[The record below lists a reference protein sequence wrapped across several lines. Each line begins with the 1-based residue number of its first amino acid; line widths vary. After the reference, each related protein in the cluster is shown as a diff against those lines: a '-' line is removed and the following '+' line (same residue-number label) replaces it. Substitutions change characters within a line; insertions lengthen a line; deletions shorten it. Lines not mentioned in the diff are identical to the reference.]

1 MMNKGLALDFHSIHD
16 IIKFHLNWCSLMSQL
31 ISYGFKGLDKIK
43 TYSLG
48 YAILTVATAL
58 YILGAIP
65 NYYRVNLESC
75 FVKIVIL
82 MLVLSKYSPS
92 KNTSQ
97 SLKEYSFLLQ
107 MHPSD
112 SAQPI

>member
-1 MMNKGLALDFHSIHD
+1 
-16 IIKFHLNWCSLMSQL
+16 MSQL
-31 ISYGFKGLDKIK
+31 ISYGFKGLNKIK

-58 YILGAIP
+58 YIQGAIP
-65 NYYRVNLESC
+65 NNYRVNLESC

-82 MLVLSKYSPS
+82 MLVLSKHLPS
-92 KNTSQ
+92 RNTFQ
-97 SLKEYSFLLQ
+97 SLKDHSFLLQ

-112 SAQPI
+112 SAQPILKKIKHGNK